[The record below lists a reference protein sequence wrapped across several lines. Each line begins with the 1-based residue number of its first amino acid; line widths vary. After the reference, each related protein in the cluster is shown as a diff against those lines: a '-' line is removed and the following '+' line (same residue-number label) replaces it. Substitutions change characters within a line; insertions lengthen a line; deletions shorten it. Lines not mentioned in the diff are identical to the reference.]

1 MPKRARMGAVSMPS
15 RVVAP
20 TSVKRSMGMVMVCA
34 LGPSLS
40 RMSIR

>member
-1 MPKRARMGAVSMPS
+1 MPKRARSGAVSMPS

-20 TSVKRSMGMVMVCA
+20 TSVKRSMFIVIVCA
-34 LGPSLS
+34 LGPSDS